1 MARLKNEVKK
11 ALKELGYTA
20 KDMQQFWDEC
30 VEVNWKVKYL
40 SNIGKNWTDLSISQ
54 IKQLPTLKETTLE
67 SQRKKQEEEEVKRM
81 EEQKVADEKKYYEEH
96 FEEIIVQKI
105 NNGEK
110 LTESEIKECIWDYP
124 RVELIEGDSGRW
136 TQYMESIIELC
147 GRTFCFPWDRGL
159 TEYQENGFYYQPYE
173 VEKHEY
179 EKTITVTEWRRVN
192 EK

>member
-1 MARLKNEVKK
+1 MATKK
-11 ALKELGYTA
+11 EIKEALKEIGYTEA
-20 KDMQQFWDEC
+20 DMQRFWDEC
-30 VEVNWKVKYL
+30 IDVNWKVEVL
-40 SNIGKNWTDLSISQ
+40 SKAGRNWKSLTVHQ
-54 IKQLPTLKETTLE
+54 IKRLPTLKDRTIE

-105 NNGEK
+105 DNGEK

-136 TQYMESIIELC
+136 TQYMKSIIELC
-147 GRTFCFPWDRGL
+147 GRTFCFPWEKGL

-173 VEKHEY
+173 VKKHEY
-179 EKTITVTEWRRVN
+179 EKTITVTEWR
-192 EK
+192 KIKD